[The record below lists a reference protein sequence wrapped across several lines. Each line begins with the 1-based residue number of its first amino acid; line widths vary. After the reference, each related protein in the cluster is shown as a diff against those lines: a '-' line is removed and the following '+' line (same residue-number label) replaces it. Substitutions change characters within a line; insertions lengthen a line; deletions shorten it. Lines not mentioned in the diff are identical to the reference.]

1 MPHPDLFAAID
12 LGSNSFRLEIGR
24 LENGLLRRIEYL
36 KDTVRQG
43 NGLDAEHRLSAEAM
57 ERGWACLAR
66 FGERLAGWPGTQ
78 VRAVATQTLRE
89 ARNREVFLERAQR
102 LLGHR
107 IEVITGREE
116 ARLIYLGV
124 THTLPETDERRLV
137 IDIGGR
143 STELILGQGHQ
154 PQWLQSYP
162 VGSVSWS
169 MQHFP
174 HGRWSRSALRTAEV
188 AAQAV
193 LDEALS
199 HCPRSHWDRAYGCS
213 GTVGAVADVL
223 QAEGW
228 PVGTITTQGLDWLQE
243 QLLQAGSPERLRL
256 AGLKDDRRPVMAGG
270 LAVLR
275 AVFALMQI
283 DTLHLSAGALRHGAL
298 FDLLERENPGNDV
311 RDRMIDWLARHF
323 EVDGPHSERVTQTA
337 LHLFDQ
343 LNAGTGQ
350 DGQRRQLQWAAQVH
364 EIGMHIAH
372 SEYHKHGA
380 YILEHTDLAGFTVDE
395 LHHLGVLVLGHRGK
409 LRKLG
414 AALDA
419 LTVAQPL
426 LSLRLAVLLCHARR
440 APDVHGLRLQSAP
453 ASQGFELQLPTG
465 WAQRFP
471 QSAHLLHEE
480 QIAWAKSPWPLRVL
494 GL

>member
-1 MPHPDLFAAID
+1 MPSPDLFAAID

-24 LENGLLRRIEYL
+24 LENGLLRRVEYL

-43 NGLDAEHRLSAEAM
+43 NGLDAEHQLSVEAM

-66 FGERLAGWPGTQ
+66 FGERLAGWPSTQ

-124 THTLPETDERRLV
+124 THTLPEADEQRLV

-143 STELILGQGHQ
+143 STELILGQGQQ

-169 MQHFP
+169 MQYFP
-174 HGRWSRSALRTAEV
+174 NGRWSSSALRTAEV

-199 HCPRSHWDRAYGCS
+199 HCPRSRWARAYGCS

-223 QAEGW
+223 QAQGW
-228 PVGTITTQGLDWLQE
+228 PAGTITAQGLDWLQE
-243 QLLQAGSPERLRL
+243 QLLEAGSPERLRL

-270 LAVLR
+270 LSVLR
-275 AVFALMQI
+275 AVFELMQI
-283 DTLHLSAGALRHGAL
+283 DTLHLSSGALRHGAL
-298 FDLLERENPGNDV
+298 FDLLERENPGTDV

-323 EVDGPHSERVTQTA
+323 EVDAAHAERVTQTA
-337 LHLFDQ
+337 LGLFDQ
-343 LNAGTGQ
+343 LNAAAGQ
-350 DGQRRQLQWAAQVH
+350 HAQRRPLQWAAQVH

-395 LHHLGVLVLGHRGK
+395 LHHLGVLVLGQRGK

-426 LSLRLAVLLCHARR
+426 LALRLAVLLCHARR
-440 APDVHGLRLQSAP
+440 APDAHGLRLHWTP
-453 ASQGFELQLPTG
+453 ASQGAALHLPEG
-465 WAQRFP
+465 WAQRYP

-480 QIAWAKSPWPLRVL
+480 QSAWAKTPWPLRVL

>member
-1 MPHPDLFAAID
+1 MPPPDLFAAVD

-24 LENGLLRRIEYL
+24 LENGRLRRIDYL
-36 KDTVRQG
+36 KETVRQG
-43 NGLDAEHRLSAEAM
+43 SGLDAEHHLSSEAM
-57 ERGWACLAR
+57 ARGWACLAR
-66 FGERLAGWPGTQ
+66 FGERLANWPAAQ

-89 ARNREVFLERAQR
+89 ARNREVFLERGQR
-102 LLGHR
+102 LLGHP
-107 IEVITGREE
+107 IEVIAGREE

-124 THTLPETDERRLV
+124 THTLPESHERRLV

-162 VGSVSWS
+162 LGSVSWS
-169 MQHFP
+169 MRYFP
-174 HGRWSRSALRTAEV
+174 NGRWSRTALRSAEV

-199 HCPRSHWDRAYGCS
+199 HCPRSRWDRAYGCS

-223 QAEGW
+223 QTQGW
-228 PVGTITTQGLDWLQE
+228 PAATISAQGLDWLQA
-243 QLLQAGSPERLRL
+243 QLLEAGSPERLRL
-256 AGLKDDRRPVMAGG
+256 PGLKDDRRVVMAGG

-275 AVFALMQI
+275 AVFERMQI

-298 FDLLERENPGNDV
+298 FDLLERENPGTDV
-311 RDRMIDWLARHF
+311 RDRMIGWLARHC
-323 EVDGPHSERVTQTA
+323 EVDAAHSEQVTQTA
-337 LHLFDQ
+337 LLLFDQ
-343 LNAGTGQ
+343 LHAGAGPHA
-350 DGQRRQLQWAAQVH
+350 QRRQLQWAAQVH

-372 SEYHKHGA
+372 SDYHKHGA
-380 YILEHTDLAGFTVDE
+380 YILEHTDLTGFTVDE
-395 LHHLGVLVLGHRGK
+395 LQHLGLLVLGHRGK

-414 AALDA
+414 AALQ
-419 LTVAQPL
+419 VPSIAQSL
-426 LSLRLAVLLCHARR
+426 LALRLAVLLCHARA
-440 APDVHGLRLQSAP
+440 APEAHGLRLRWAIDNR
-453 ASQGFELQLPTG
+453 GFVLQLPEG
-465 WAQRFP
+465 WAPRYP

-480 QIAWAKSPWPLRVL
+480 QGAWAKSPWPLQVL